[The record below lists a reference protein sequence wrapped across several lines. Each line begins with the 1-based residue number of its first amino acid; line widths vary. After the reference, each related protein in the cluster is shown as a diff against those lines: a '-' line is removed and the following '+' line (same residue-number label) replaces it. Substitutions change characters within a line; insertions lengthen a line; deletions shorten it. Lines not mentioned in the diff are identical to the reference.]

1 MSITTENTFE
11 TALVQSLV
19 EQGGYTE
26 GNAPDYSPALGMFK
40 YEVIRFLQESQP
52 KRWEKISAIHGADAD
67 NRVIQR
73 LYKEMDLRGSL
84 DVLRN
89 GFVDYGVR
97 FQMAYFQPA
106 SSLNPDAVDLY
117 NKNSLKV
124 YRQIYYSTKNKN
136 SVDIVLALN
145 GIPLATMELKNQF
158 TGQNTGNALKQYGTT
173 RDNRESLFAFKKR
186 CLVHFA
192 VDQDEVFM
200 CTKLEGSKTY
210 WLPFNKGSNNGKG
223 NPQNPDGYRTSYLWE
238 NILQKD
244 SWMEIIQRFVHL
256 QTDEIKVDLPTPNGQ
271 AGGKTFK
278 KEKLIFPRYHQL
290 DAVREI
296 SRKVLEVGV
305 GKNYLVQH
313 SAGSG
318 KSNSI
323 AWLAY
328 RLSSLHNTQDERIFD
343 SVIVVTDRKVL
354 DQQLQNTIYQFEHKS
369 GVVQKID
376 KDSTQLASALG
387 YGTNIIITT
396 LQKFPFVVDKV
407 GELPDRKYAVIIDE
421 AHSSQGGEASKKMK
435 EVLASKSL
443 EDAAKDDL
451 EEDYTGDDFVREQI
465 ERSAA
470 ARGQQDNISFFAF
483 TATPKYKTL
492 QVFGDK
498 DLPAP
503 RPQAGQFCI
512 YVLKCSNNSFYIG
525 QSQDFPR
532 RLSEHE
538 RGEVS
543 WTSKYLPVE
552 LIHWEV
558 FNTREDAV
566 DREKKLKTG
575 FGREWLKREFEKQTL
590 AKWARQAG
598 SEGKPKPFHLYSM
611 RQAIEEGFILDV
623 LQNYTTYELY
633 FKLTKAIQED
643 PQLNKKKAAKAIG
656 KFVSLHPHN
665 LSQKTEII
673 IEHFRDV
680 VSKKIGGKAK
690 AMLACG
696 SRLHA
701 KRYFEEFES
710 YIKEKGYDNEIKI
723 LVAFS
728 GKVIDDDVPQ
738 GVSEPEITGYSEK
751 ELPSTFEKDEYKILI
766 VADKYQTGF
775 DQPLLHTMYVD
786 KKLSGVKAV
795 QTLSRLN
802 RTCPGKED
810 TFVLD
815 FANDRQT
822 ILDSFQPYYEITS
835 VTEETDIN
843 HLYDLK
849 ARLDQFQVYW
859 EQEIEAFANVYFDP
873 KTKLNNPKQQ
883 KHLYAFTDP
892 AVDRYRA
899 ITEEEKQDEFK
910 KGLRSWTNLY
920 AFLSQ
925 IMPFIDAEFE
935 KFYAYAKLLQTRLPK
950 RELSESLHLDDEVA
964 LEYYRLQKI
973 KEGSIELQKGE
984 EGELSGTSEAGLKR
998 AKDEEAL
1005 LSEIINVLNDRF
1017 GTEFEEADKLFFDQI
1032 EAELMEDETL
1042 QTQARVN
1049 KIDTFKFAFNDK
1061 FIDKLIGRM
1070 DQNQDIFEKILEDK
1084 VFGDLVKELMMKKI
1098 YKKLNE

>member
-11 TALVQSLV
+11 TALVQSLT

-26 GNAPDYSPALGMFK
+26 GNAPDYSPELGMFK
-40 YEVIRFLQESQP
+40 YEVIKFLQESQP
-52 KRWEKISAIHGADAD
+52 KRWEKISTIHGADAD

-73 LYKEMDLRGSL
+73 LYKELDLRGSL

-97 FQMAYFQPA
+97 FQMAFFQPA
-106 SSLNPDAVDLY
+106 SGLNPDAVDLY
-117 NKNSLKV
+117 NKNNLKV

-136 SVDIVLALN
+136 SVDVLLSLN
-145 GIPLATMELKNQF
+145 GIPVATLELKNQF
-158 TGQNTGNALKQYGTT
+158 TGQNVGNALKQYSTT
-173 RDNRESLFAFKKR
+173 RDHREILFAFKKR

-200 CTKLEGSKTY
+200 TTKLDGSKTY
-210 WLPFNKGSNNGKG
+210 WLPFNKGANNGKG
-223 NPQNPDGYRTSYLWE
+223 NPQNPNGYRTAYLWE
-238 NILQKD
+238 DILHKD

-256 QTDEIKVDLPTPNGQ
+256 QTEEIETDLPAPTGQ
-271 AGGKTFK
+271 AGGRIYK

-290 DAVREI
+290 DAVRKI

-305 GKNYLVQH
+305 GKNYLIQN

-328 RLSSLHNTQDERIFD
+328 RLSSLHDAQDERMFD
-343 SVIVVTDRKVL
+343 SVIVITDRKVL
-354 DQQLQNTIYQFEHKS
+354 DQQLQNTIYQFEHKT

-396 LQKFPFVVDKV
+396 LQKFPYVVDKV
-407 GELPDRKYAVIIDE
+407 GELPERKYAVIIDE
-421 AHSSQGGEASKKMK
+421 AHSSQGGEASKKLK

-443 EDAAKDDL
+443 EDATKDDL

-470 ARGQQDNISFFAF
+470 ARGQQPNISFFAF

-498 DLPAP
+498 DD
-503 RPQAGQFCI
+503 
-512 YVLKCSNNSFYIG
+512 N
-525 QSQDFPR
+525 
-532 RLSEHE
+532 
-538 RGEVS
+538 
-543 WTSKYLPVE
+543 
-552 LIHWEV
+552 
-558 FNTREDAV
+558 
-566 DREKKLKTG
+566 
-575 FGREWLKREFEKQTL
+575 
-590 AKWARQAG
+590 
-598 SEGKPKPFHLYSM
+598 GKPKPFHLYSM

-633 FKLTKAIQED
+633 FKLTKAIEED
-643 PQLNKKKAAKAIG
+643 PNLNKKKAAKAIG

-665 LSQKTEII
+665 LAQKTEII
-673 IEHFRDV
+673 IEHFRDI

-690 AMLACG
+690 AMLVCG

-701 KRYFEEFES
+701 KRYFEEFER
-710 YIKEKGYDNEIKI
+710 YIKKKGYENEIKI

-728 GKVIDDDVPQ
+728 GKVVDDNAPD
-738 GVSEPEITGYSEK
+738 GVSEPEMTGYSEK
-751 ELPSTFEKDEYKILI
+751 ELPTIFERDEYKILI

-802 RTCPGKED
+802 RMHPGKED

-822 ILDSFQPYYEITS
+822 ILDSFQPYYEVTS

-849 ARLDQFQVYW
+849 ARLDEFQVYW
-859 EQEIEAFANVYFDP
+859 TQEIEAFANVYFDP

-892 AVDRYRA
+892 AVDRFKA
-899 ITEEEKQDEFK
+899 IAEEEKQDEFK

-925 IMPFIDAEFE
+925 IMPFIDPEFE

-973 KEGSIELQKGE
+973 KEGSIDLLTGE
-984 EGELSGTSEAGLKR
+984 TGELSGTTEAGLKR

-1070 DQNQDIFEKILEDK
+1070 DQNQEIFEKILEDK
-1084 VFGDLVKELMMKKI
+1084 MFGDLVKELMMKKI

>member
-11 TALVQSLV
+11 TALVQSLT

-26 GNAPDYSPALGMFK
+26 GNAPDYSPELGMFK
-40 YEVIRFLQESQP
+40 YEVIKFLQESQP
-52 KRWEKISAIHGADAD
+52 KRWEKISTIHGADAD

-73 LYKEMDLRGSL
+73 LYKELDLRGSL

-97 FQMAYFQPA
+97 FQMAFFQPA
-106 SSLNPDAVDLY
+106 SGLNPDAVDLY
-117 NKNSLKV
+117 NKNNLKV

-136 SVDIVLALN
+136 SVDVLLSLN
-145 GIPLATMELKNQF
+145 GIPVATLELKNQF
-158 TGQNTGNALKQYGTT
+158 TGQNVGNALKQYSTT
-173 RDNRESLFAFKKR
+173 RDNREILFAFKKR

-200 CTKLEGSKTY
+200 TTKLDGSKTY
-210 WLPFNKGSNNGKG
+210 WLPFNKGANNGKG

-256 QTDEIKVDLPTPNGQ
+256 QTEEIEVE
-271 AGGKTFK
+271 GKIYK

-296 SRKVLEVGV
+296 SKKVLEVGT
-305 GKNYLVQH
+305 GKNYLIQH

-328 RLSSLHNTQDERIFD
+328 RLSSLHNATDERIFD

-354 DQQLQNTIYQFEHKS
+354 DQQLQNTIYQFEHKT

-376 KDSTQLASALG
+376 KDSSQLASALG

-407 GELPDRKYAVIIDE
+407 GELPERKYAVIIDE
-421 AHSSQGGEASKKMK
+421 AHSSQGGEASKKLK

-443 EDAAKDDL
+443 EDATKDDL

-470 ARGQQDNISFFAF
+470 ARGQQPNISFFAF

-498 DLPAP
+498 DE
-503 RPQAGQFCI
+503 
-512 YVLKCSNNSFYIG
+512 N
-525 QSQDFPR
+525 
-532 RLSEHE
+532 
-538 RGEVS
+538 
-543 WTSKYLPVE
+543 
-552 LIHWEV
+552 
-558 FNTREDAV
+558 
-566 DREKKLKTG
+566 
-575 FGREWLKREFEKQTL
+575 
-590 AKWARQAG
+590 
-598 SEGKPKPFHLYSM
+598 GKPKPFHLYSM

-633 FKLTKAIQED
+633 FKLTKAIEED
-643 PQLNKKKAAKAIG
+643 PNLNKKKAAKAIG

-665 LSQKTEII
+665 LAQKTEII
-673 IEHFRDV
+673 IEHFRDI

-690 AMLACG
+690 AMLVCG

-701 KRYFEEFES
+701 KRYFEEFER
-710 YIKEKGYDNEIKI
+710 YIKKKGYENEIKI

-728 GKVIDDDVPQ
+728 GKVVDDNTPD
-738 GVSEPEITGYSEK
+738 GVSEPEMTGYSEK
-751 ELPSTFEKDEYKILI
+751 ELPTIFERDEYKILI

-802 RTCPGKED
+802 RMHPGKED

-822 ILDSFQPYYEITS
+822 ILDSFQPYYEVTS

-849 ARLDQFQVYW
+849 ARLDEFQVYW
-859 EQEIEAFANVYFDP
+859 TQEIEAFANVYFDP

-892 AVDRYRA
+892 AVDRFKA
-899 ITEEEKQDEFK
+899 IAEEEKQDEFK
-910 KGLRSWTNLY
+910 KGLRTWTNLY

-925 IMPFIDAEFE
+925 IMPFIDSAFE

-984 EGELSGTSEAGLKR
+984 EGELSGTTEAGLKR
-998 AKDEEAL
+998 AKEEEAL

-1070 DQNQDIFEKILEDK
+1070 DQNQEIFEKILEDK
-1084 VFGDLVKELMMKKI
+1084 MFGDLVKELMMRKI

>member
-1 MSITTENTFE
+1 MSITSENTFE

-26 GNAPDYSPALGMFK
+26 GNAPDYSSDLGMFK
-40 YEVIRFLQESQP
+40 FEVIKFLQESQP
-52 KRWEKISAIHGADAD
+52 RRWEKISAIHGADAD

-97 FQMAYFQPA
+97 FQMAFFQPA
-106 SSLNPDAVDLY
+106 SGLNPDAVALY
-117 NKNSLKV
+117 NKNRLKV
-124 YRQIYYSTKNKN
+124 YRQIYYSSKNKN
-136 SVDIVLALN
+136 SVDVVLSLN
-145 GIPLATMELKNQF
+145 GIPVATMELKNQF
-158 TGQNTGNALKQYGTT
+158 TGQNTGNALKQYSTT
-173 RDNRESLFAFKKR
+173 RDNREMLFAFKKR

-210 WLPFNKGSNNGKG
+210 WLPFNQGANNGKG
-223 NPQNPDGYRTSYLWE
+223 NPRNPDGYRTAYLWE

-244 SWMEIIQRFVHL
+244 SWMEIIQQFVHL
-256 QTDEIKVDLPTPNGQ
+256 QTEEIEVE
-271 AGGKTFK
+271 GKIFK
-278 KEKLIFPRYHQL
+278 KETVIFPRYHQL
-290 DAVREI
+290 DAVRKI
-296 SRKVLEVGV
+296 GDKVLEVGV

-328 RLSSLHNTQDERIFD
+328 RLSSLHSAQDKRIFD

-354 DQQLQNTIYQFEHKS
+354 DQQLQNTIYQFEHKT

-376 KDSTQLASALG
+376 KDSNQLASALG

-407 GELPDRKYAVIIDE
+407 GELPERKYAVIIDE

-435 EVLASKSL
+435 EVLASVKTQHDSSL
-443 EDAAKDDL
+443 EEAIR
-451 EEDYTGDDFVREQI
+451 EEADNDYTGDDFVREQI
-465 ERSAA
+465 EKSAA

-492 QVFGDK
+492 EVFGDK
-498 DLPAP
+498 DA
-503 RPQAGQFCI
+503 
-512 YVLKCSNNSFYIG
+512 
-525 QSQDFPR
+525 
-532 RLSEHE
+532 
-538 RGEVS
+538 
-543 WTSKYLPVE
+543 
-552 LIHWEV
+552 
-558 FNTREDAV
+558 
-566 DREKKLKTG
+566 
-575 FGREWLKREFEKQTL
+575 
-590 AKWARQAG
+590 
-598 SEGKPKPFHLYSM
+598 EGKPKPFHLYSM

-633 FKLTKAIQED
+633 FKLTKAIQDD

-665 LSQKTEII
+665 LAQKTEII
-673 IEHFRDV
+673 IEHFRNV
-680 VSKKIGGKAK
+680 VVKKIGGKAK
-690 AMLACG
+690 AMLVCG

-701 KRYFEEFES
+701 KRYFEEFER
-710 YIKEKGYDNEIKI
+710 YIKEKGYQKEIKV

-728 GKVIDDDVPQ
+728 GKVVDDDVPL

-751 ELPSTFEKDEYKILI
+751 ELPGAFEKDEYKILI

-802 RTCPGKED
+802 RTRPGKED

-822 ILDSFQPYYEITS
+822 ILDSFQPYYEVTS

-859 EQEIEAFANVYFDP
+859 QQDIEAFANVYFDP

-883 KHLYAFTDP
+883 KHLYAFTDS

-899 ITEEEKQDEFK
+899 ISEEEKQDEFK

-925 IMPFIDAEFE
+925 IMPFIDSEFE
-935 KFYAYAKLLQTRLPK
+935 KFYAYAKLLQTRIPK

-973 KEGSIELQKGE
+973 NDGTIDLQKGE
-984 EGELSGTSEAGLKR
+984 EGALSGTSEAGLKR
-998 AKDEEAL
+998 AKEEEAF

-1042 QTQARVN
+1042 QTQAKVN

>member
-26 GNAPDYSPALGMFK
+26 GNSPDYSPALGMFK

-97 FQMAYFQPA
+97 FQMAHFQPA
-106 SSLNPDAVDLY
+106 SGLNPDAVDLY

-158 TGQNTGNALKQYGTT
+158 TGQNTGNALKQYSTT
-173 RDNRESLFAFKKR
+173 RDNRETLFAFKKR

-223 NPQNPDGYRTSYLWE
+223 NPQNLDGYRTSYLWE
-238 NILQKD
+238 NILPKD

-256 QTDEIKVDLPTPNGQ
+256 QTEEIEVEGKV
-271 AGGKTFK
+271 FK

-296 SRKVLEVGV
+296 GNKVLEVGV

-328 RLSSLHNTQDERIFD
+328 HLSSLHNAQDERIFD

-376 KDSTQLASALG
+376 KDSNQLASALG

-451 EEDYTGDDFVREQI
+451 DEDYTGDDFVREQI

-498 DLPAP
+498 DA
-503 RPQAGQFCI
+503 
-512 YVLKCSNNSFYIG
+512 
-525 QSQDFPR
+525 
-532 RLSEHE
+532 
-538 RGEVS
+538 
-543 WTSKYLPVE
+543 
-552 LIHWEV
+552 
-558 FNTREDAV
+558 
-566 DREKKLKTG
+566 
-575 FGREWLKREFEKQTL
+575 
-590 AKWARQAG
+590 
-598 SEGKPKPFHLYSM
+598 EGKPKPFHLYSM

-633 FKLTKAIQED
+633 FRLTKAIQED

-656 KFVSLHPHN
+656 KYVSLHPHN
-665 LSQKTEII
+665 LAQKTEII
-673 IEHFRDV
+673 IEHFRDI

-690 AMLACG
+690 AMLVCG

-738 GVSEPEITGYSEK
+738 GVSEPEMTGYSEK
-751 ELPSTFEKDEYKILI
+751 ELPGAFEKDEYKILI

-815 FANDRQT
+815 FANERQI

-859 EQEIEAFANVYFDP
+859 GQEIEAFSNVYFDP